1 MLPGHYSPGRGLGQS
16 ELYVPL
22 FGPTRS
28 HPPPWSSL
36 TVVLA
41 RPCVSAQAGIPGY
54 GYAGSQKVIDYD
66 AIMAGRLGAAE
77 KAGLAELAELVE
89 AGEEARRGS
98 HEGMSGMLPLM
109 RRYDTRCFALEV
121 LGDGEEEEEEMEE
134 RAREQRQKR
143 KQQQQQVGRSGVDDE
158 EEALTASKKIKLDVP
173 PGGEGNLATVDTER
187 VGTLVEDLLGKATS
201 GETGNDKEKEKRA
214 GSVKK
219 RVKKEDGGW
228 EAPKAPT
235 LAGMTVR
242 VRGKDLTLPHGWS
255 LEEVAQPDAGAKQ
268 QLQEQ
273 DPVFLSPEGIVC
285 FGEEMMMGCEQ
296 TRKRAALNFERS
308 MHLVKMDVMKL
319 ARQPRLGEVSDK
331 ALGRDGLVIYR
342 RGMALQWKKLGLLLS
357 RAN

>member
-1 MLPGHYSPGRGLGQS
+1 
-16 ELYVPL
+16 
-22 FGPTRS
+22 
-28 HPPPWSSL
+28 
-36 TVVLA
+36 
-41 RPCVSAQAGIPGY
+41 
-54 GYAGSQKVIDYD
+54 
-66 AIMAGRLGAAE
+66 
-77 KAGLAELAELVE
+77 
-89 AGEEARRGS
+89 
-98 HEGMSGMLPLM
+98 MSGMLPLM

-228 EAPKAPT
+228 EAPKAPI